1 MLDCL
6 IIGDSI
12 AQGVSQFEKQ
22 CISYTEVGIS
32 PKKFNYKFSNKYPKN
47 KATTVISLGS
57 NNPGSKETM
66 ITDLSKTR
74 NKLKSQK
81 IIWILPHNNRLKGIV
96 REVAEHFGDEYI
108 EFEVSSDNIHPKSYK
123 KLDNNLRKL

>member
-1 MLDCL
+1 MIDCL

-22 CISYTEVGIS
+22 CVSYTQVGIS
-32 PKKFNYKFSNKYPKN
+32 PKNFNQKYSNKYPKD

-57 NNPGSKETM
+57 NNPGSKEALVQ
-66 ITDLSKTR
+66 DLSKTR
-74 NKLKSQK
+74 NTLTSQK

-96 REVAEHFGDEYI
+96 REVAEHFGDEYV
-108 EFEVSSDNIHPKSYK
+108 EFEVSKDNVHPKSYK
-123 KLDNNLRKL
+123 TLDNKIRKL